1 MHPAK
6 NYYICSDLWYW
17 NYYVYWNYSL
27 NILLTRK
34 ELLFLVR
41 PVVLGLLGMCQLFT
55 KHIANQQEI
64 ILIDMAS
71 SVEIC

>member
-1 MHPAK
+1 M
-6 NYYICSDLWYW
+6 YM
-17 NYYVYWNYSL
+17 WNYSL

-55 KHIANQQEI
+55 KHIAKQQEI
-64 ILIDMAS
+64 ILIDMTS